1 MNNLLTLTSDYL
13 CNKVEQ
19 VVIKCNEI
27 LYFYFIKIE
36 DIMIRFSARYSAL
49 IDDKG
54 RVVLPA
60 ALKKAM
66 GELSEEPVVVE
77 KDIYKSCLNIFPQKF
92 WDERIAQ
99 IEKKLNPFDEG
110 DDDLLAEVYENFTTL
125 MLAQNGRIN
134 IPDDFMEHA
143 QITREDREVIFVGKG
158 QSITLWNER
167 IYREIK
173 QSRKPLREMFRVMCS
188 ITMDLQ
194 CLARWLN
201 MKRQACLLHPDRMAH
216 ISLVVSLPA
225 HRK

>member
-1 MNNLLTLTSDYL
+1 M
-13 CNKVEQ
+13 
-19 VVIKCNEI
+19 CNEF
-27 LYFYFIKIE
+27 LYFYFIKNE
-36 DIMIRFSARYSAL
+36 EIMIRFSARYSAL

-60 ALKKAM
+60 SLKKAM

-77 KDIYKSCLNIFPQKF
+77 KDIYKSCLNIYPKKF

-125 MLAQNGRIN
+125 MMAQNGRIN

-143 QITREDREVIFVGKG
+143 EIKREDREVIFVGKG
-158 QSITLWNER
+158 QSITLWNQR

-173 QSRKPLREMFRVMCS
+173 QSRKPLREMFRERLGNNS
-188 ITMDLQ
+188 END
-194 CLARWLN
+194 
-201 MKRQACLLHPDRMAH
+201 
-216 ISLVVSLPA
+216 
-225 HRK
+225 